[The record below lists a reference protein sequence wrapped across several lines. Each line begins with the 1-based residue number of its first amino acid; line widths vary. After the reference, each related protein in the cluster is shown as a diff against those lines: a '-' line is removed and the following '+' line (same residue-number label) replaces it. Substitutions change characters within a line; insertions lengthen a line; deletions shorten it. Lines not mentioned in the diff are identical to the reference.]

1 MATLSLR
8 HLPELPANSVIQV
21 EETSDGLELRWLN
34 PRGNVV
40 AKYGLTVF
48 TMLWLGMWARG
59 AAFAIRELLDE
70 WGSKGT
76 ISPFLAVW
84 LALWLVAGG
93 FAIALVI
100 STLTPRRPEVLAL
113 ESTRFRHRE
122 GTPPFEYGMRQ
133 WWRWWRYRWL
143 WKLFRRLKRTEGDK
157 RIVGNVR
164 LDWVGE
170 RQRLTLDVG
179 SEQIE
184 IGQHLREPER
194 EWVAEALQVWLE
206 SPGPGGCIDGSP
218 AS

>member
-8 HLPELPANSVIQV
+8 NLPELPANSVIQV
-21 EETSDGLELRWLN
+21 EETPEGLELRWLN
-34 PRGNVV
+34 RRGNVV
-40 AKYGLTVF
+40 AKYGLTLF
-48 TMLWLGMWARG
+48 MMFWLAGWAGGG
-59 AAFAIRELLDE
+59 ALAIRELLDE

-76 ISPFLAVW
+76 MSVFLALL
-84 LALWLVAGG
+84 LALWLLAAG
-93 FAIALVI
+93 LVI
-100 STLTPRRPEVLAL
+100 AFVIATLTRRRPEVLAL
-113 ESTRFRHRE
+113 ERTRLRHRD

-133 WWRWWRYRWL
+133 WWRYRWL
-143 WKLFRRLKRTEGDK
+143 WKLFRRLERTEGDK
-157 RIVGNVR
+157 RIVGNVC

-206 SPGPGGCIDGSP
+206 SPGL
-218 AS
+218 

>member
-8 HLPELPANSVIQV
+8 DLPELPANSAIQV
-21 EETSDGLELRWLN
+21 EETLDGLELRWLN
-34 PRGNVV
+34 RRGNVV
-40 AKYGLTVF
+40 GKYGLTVF
-48 TMLWLGMWARG
+48 MMLWLAMWARG

-70 WGSKGT
+70 WASKGT
-76 ISPFLAVW
+76 MSSFLAVW

-100 STLTPRRPEVLAL
+100 ATLTPRRREVLAL
-113 ESTRFRHRE
+113 ERTRLRRRD

-157 RIVGNVR
+157 RIVGNVC

-170 RQRLTLDVG
+170 RQCLTVDVG

-194 EWVAEALQVWLE
+194 EWVAEALRIWLD
-206 SPGPGGCIDGSP
+206 SPSL
-218 AS
+218 